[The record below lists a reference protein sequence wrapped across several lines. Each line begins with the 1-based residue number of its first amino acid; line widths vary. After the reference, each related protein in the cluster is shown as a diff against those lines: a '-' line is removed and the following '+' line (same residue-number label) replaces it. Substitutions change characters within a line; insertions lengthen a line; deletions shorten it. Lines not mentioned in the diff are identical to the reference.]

1 LWSYGTDFGTRYNDV
16 RTMLEGCQ
24 GQPRSSCAVFGL
36 LGRYHVGYAEI
47 DDRLDAP
54 GVVDNQVGLKW
65 WAAQGFPVVARSDH
79 VTVYDVRS
87 P

>member
-1 LWSYGTDFGTRYNDV
+1 
-16 RTMLEGCQ
+16 
-24 GQPRSSCAVFGL
+24 VFGL